1 MKTLKVNFYLAA
13 ILLATSIFGI
23 SSCQQDEVMEFNFS
37 DDPYLNFKAP
47 ADQSLLT
54 GTDLNIL
61 MEGFQ
66 RLNVQHNKEV
76 FLVPTLSAQEANLS
90 EELYAYLMQMIDYT
104 NSYYSDDFISRTKT
118 RSEEDGFSG
127 ATDCLAHAL
136 AYALGGNYS
145 DINKYITD
153 EYGTNGVPSGKFNE
167 VMTYF
172 NDKGEEVSLDTFKA
186 TNISFE
192 DSQGSTK
199 YIIVIGDGHA
209 VNVE

>member
-1 MKTLKVNFYLAA
+1 MKILKVNFYLAA

-127 ATDCLAHAL
+127 ATDCLAHTL